1 VTVVAV
7 FDCAGFK
14 DTTRAP
20 RAGETDGVEYH
31 FTTPEGFQ
39 ELVKENAFIE
49 HATFAGRSYGTSFA
63 AVKDVTSKGR
73 ACILDIE
80 MEVCV
85 CDYAVHQQRRQQ
97 QLILL

>member
-7 FDCAGFK
+7 IDRAGGGVQ

-80 MEVCV
+80 MEVCLCVCV
-85 CDYAVHQQRRQQ
+85 CDCVCPAAAG
-97 QLILL
+97 